1 MILRRRPAE
10 EPTPAALSPDRE
22 RLRAARTLIERHTD
36 DHAISAALERV
47 DAALVE
53 SADDRD
59 RIEQALEDL
68 GGLRV
73 TAELKTALRARLDV
87 TAPDTAHILSLRR
100 RHEAIHTLLGR
111 RDDLDRHVEATIADV
126 ESLVAETVTASVTS
140 DRTELDRLVQQL
152 TADAAALTAAHEEV
166 ARIGEGAS

>member
-1 MILRRRPAE
+1 M
-10 EPTPAALSPDRE
+10 
-22 RLRAARTLIERHTD
+22 ARSLIERHTN
-36 DHAISAALERV
+36 DHAISSALERV
-47 DAALVE
+47 DAALIE
-53 SADDRD
+53 SAADRE
-59 RIEQALEDL
+59 RIDQALEDL

-73 TAELKTALRARLDV
+73 TSELKTALRARLDV
-87 TAPDTAHILSLRR
+87 TAPDTAHIVSLRR

-140 DRTELDRLVQQL
+140 DRTELDRLVGQL

-166 ARIGEGAS
+166 ARIGDAS